1 MAKNIASKDKK
12 KAWDAFSHFIRIRDC
27 LRTTGTSFLC
37 VCITCQ
43 KQCHWNYLDAG
54 HCFAGRTNVKLLN
67 QKFVHAQCK
76 RCNQYRNGEP
86 KRYRKIMVQKYG
98 ADFVDRQEARFKRR
112 TIHDRDIDWTSRVAR
127 YKRKEERELRRHG
140 HRTLVERLTT

>member
-1 MAKNIASKDKK
+1 MAKIIADKDKK

-27 LRTTGTSFLC
+27 LRTTGTTFHAI
-37 VCITCQ
+37 CITCGRRH
-43 KQCHWNYLDAG
+43 HWDYLDAG

-67 QKFVHAQCK
+67 EKFVHAQCK
-76 RCNQYRNGEP
+76 YCNQVCNGKLKKYRG
-86 KRYRKIMVQKYG
+86 IMEDKYG
-98 ADFVDRQEARFKRR
+98 IDFVDRQYARFKRIV
-112 TIHDRDIDWTSRVAR
+112 IHNRDINWTGRVAR